1 MSEPPKPWYLKL
13 PAKIA
18 ATVFFLVA
26 LTTLIG
32 NLLELD
38 AKRQA
43 RLAKPAVLRG
53 RFEQEKQ
60 LQGFRNPLKSSG
72 DFLLLRDRG
81 IAWNTRLPFASS
93 TRLTRRKLLATMPDG
108 STQVLVDAS
117 SSPAMAAVNALLMAL
132 VAGDL
137 DALSG
142 RFTLEE
148 ALRADGGWTLTLQ
161 PRDATLRQAFTR
173 IVLGGDRYVR
183 SVEIVEAAGDRSRIR
198 FRDLREAPP
207 ATRQEAAQLD

>member
-1 MSEPPKPWYLKL
+1 MNLWRALL
-13 PAKIA
+13 LFALVLTLAMPAH
-18 ATVFFLVA
+18 
-26 LTTLIG
+26 
-32 NLLELD
+32 
-38 AKRQA
+38 AKEGDGVRA

-53 RFEQEKQ
+53 QFEQQKQ

-81 IAWNTRLPFASS
+81 IAWNTRQPFASS

-117 SSPAMAAVNALLMAL
+117 ASPAMAAVNALLMAL

-137 DALSG
+137 DALAT
-142 RFTLEE
+142 RFTLKE
-148 ALRADGGWTLTLQ
+148 ALRADGGWSLTLQ
-161 PRDATLRQAFTR
+161 PRDAALKQAFSR
-173 IVLGGDRYVR
+173 IVLDGDRYVR
-183 SVEIVEAAGDRSRIR
+183 GVEIVEPAGDRTRIR
-198 FRDLREAPP
+198 FSSLREAPP

>member
-1 MSEPPKPWYLKL
+1 MKLWRTLLLSLALLSTLAL
-13 PAKIA
+13 PAH
-18 ATVFFLVA
+18 
-26 LTTLIG
+26 
-32 NLLELD
+32 
-38 AKRQA
+38 AKDGDGVRA

-53 RFEQEKQ
+53 QFEQQKQ

-81 IAWNTRLPFASS
+81 IAWNTRQPFASS

-117 SSPAMAAVNALLMAL
+117 ASPAMAAVNALLMAL

-137 DALSG
+137 DALAT
-142 RFTLEE
+142 RFTLKE
-148 ALRADGGWTLTLQ
+148 ALRADGGWSLTLQ
-161 PRDATLRQAFTR
+161 PRDAALKQAFSR
-173 IVLGGDRYVR
+173 IVLDGDRYVR
-183 SVEIVEAAGDRSRIR
+183 GVEIVEPAGDRTRIR
-198 FRDLREAPP
+198 FSSLREAPP

>member
-1 MSEPPKPWYLKL
+1 MKVWRALLLLFALLFTLAL
-13 PAKIA
+13 PAH
-18 ATVFFLVA
+18 
-26 LTTLIG
+26 
-32 NLLELD
+32 
-38 AKRQA
+38 AKDGDGVRA

-53 RFEQEKQ
+53 QFEQQKQ

-108 STQVLVDAS
+108 SIQVLVDAS
-117 SSPAMAAVNALLMAL
+117 TSPAMAAVNALLMAL

-137 DALSG
+137 DALAT
-142 RFTLEE
+142 RFTLKE
-148 ALRADGGWTLTLQ
+148 ALRADGGWSLTLQ
-161 PRDATLRQAFTR
+161 PRDATLKQAFSR
-173 IVLGGDRYVR
+173 IVLDGDRYVR
-183 SVEIVEAAGDRSRIR
+183 GVEIVEPAGDRTRIR
-198 FRDLREAPP
+198 FSGLREAPP

>member
-1 MSEPPKPWYLKL
+1 MKILRTFVLLFALLSAAML
-13 PAKIA
+13 PVQA
-18 ATVFFLVA
+18 ADGDGV
-26 LTTLIG
+26 
-32 NLLELD
+32 
-38 AKRQA
+38 RA

-53 RFEQEKQ
+53 QFEQQKQ

-81 IAWNTRLPFASS
+81 IAWNTQKPFASS

-117 SSPAMAAVNALLMAL
+117 ASPAMAAVNALLMAL

-137 DALSG
+137 DALAT
-142 RFTLEE
+142 RFTLKET
-148 ALRADGGWTLTLQ
+148 LRADGGWSLTLQ
-161 PRDATLRQAFTR
+161 PRDAALKQAFSS
-173 IVLGGDRYVR
+173 IVLDGDRYVR
-183 SVEIVEAAGDRSRIR
+183 GVEIIEPAGDRTRIV
-198 FRDLREAPP
+198 FSDLREAPP

>member
-1 MSEPPKPWYLKL
+1 MKAWRTLLLLFALLPTLAL
-13 PAKIA
+13 PAHA
-18 ATVFFLVA
+18 ADGDGV
-26 LTTLIG
+26 
-32 NLLELD
+32 
-38 AKRQA
+38 RA

-53 RFEQEKQ
+53 QFEQQKQ

-93 TRLTRRKLLATMPDG
+93 TRLTRRKVLATMPDG
-108 STQVLVDAS
+108 STQVLVDA

-137 DALSG
+137 DALAT
-142 RFTLEE
+142 RFTLKET
-148 ALRADGGWTLTLQ
+148 LPADGGWSLTLQ
-161 PRDATLRQAFTR
+161 PRDAALKQAFSR
-173 IVLGGDRYVR
+173 IVLDGDRYVR
-183 SVEIVEAAGDRSRIR
+183 GVEIVEPAGDRTRIR
-198 FRDLREAPP
+198 FSGLREAPP

>member
-1 MSEPPKPWYLKL
+1 MNLWRALL
-13 PAKIA
+13 LFALGVTLAMPAH
-18 ATVFFLVA
+18 
-26 LTTLIG
+26 
-32 NLLELD
+32 
-38 AKRQA
+38 AKEVDGVRA

-53 RFEQEKQ
+53 QFEQQKQ
-60 LQGFRNPLKSSG
+60 LQSFRNPLTSSG

-81 IAWNTRLPFASS
+81 VTWNTRQPFASS

-137 DALSG
+137 DALAM
-142 RFTLEE
+142 RFTLKET
-148 ALRADGGWTLTLQ
+148 LRADGGWSLTLQ
-161 PRDATLRQAFTR
+161 PRDAALKQAFSR
-173 IVLGGDRYVR
+173 IVLDGDRYVR
-183 SVEIVEAAGDRSRIR
+183 GVEIIEPAGDRTRIR
-198 FRDLREAPP
+198 FSGLREGPP

>member
-1 MSEPPKPWYLKL
+1 MKVWRALLLLFALLFTLAL
-13 PAKIA
+13 PAH
-18 ATVFFLVA
+18 
-26 LTTLIG
+26 
-32 NLLELD
+32 
-38 AKRQA
+38 AKDGDGVRA

-53 RFEQEKQ
+53 QFEQQKQ

-137 DALSG
+137 DALAT
-142 RFTLEE
+142 RFTLKE
-148 ALRADGGWTLTLQ
+148 ALRADGGWSLTLQ
-161 PRDATLRQAFTR
+161 PRDATLKQAFSR
-173 IVLGGDRYVR
+173 IVLDGDRYVR
-183 SVEIVEAAGDRSRIR
+183 GVEIVEPAGDRTRIR
-198 FRDLREAPP
+198 FSGLREAPP

>member
-1 MSEPPKPWYLKL
+1 MRVWRALLLVFALLSALAL
-13 PAKIA
+13 PAH
-18 ATVFFLVA
+18 
-26 LTTLIG
+26 
-32 NLLELD
+32 
-38 AKRQA
+38 AKDGDGVRA

-53 RFEQEKQ
+53 QFEQQKQ

-137 DALSG
+137 DALAT
-142 RFTLEE
+142 RFTLKE
-148 ALRADGGWTLTLQ
+148 ALRADGGWSLTLQ
-161 PRDATLRQAFTR
+161 PRDAALKQAFSR
-173 IVLGGDRYVR
+173 IVLDGDRYVR
-183 SVEIVEAAGDRSRIR
+183 GVEIVEPGGDRTKIR
-198 FRDLREAPP
+198 FAGLREAPP
-207 ATRQEAAQLD
+207 ATRVEAAQLD

>member
-1 MSEPPKPWYLKL
+1 MSLVRGWLLLLATLFVMAMPLH
-13 PAKIA
+13 A
-18 ATVFFLVA
+18 AEGDGV
-26 LTTLIG
+26 
-32 NLLELD
+32 
-38 AKRQA
+38 RA

-53 RFEQEKQ
+53 QFEQQKQ

-93 TRLTRRKLLATMPDG
+93 TRLTRRKLLATLPDG

-137 DALSG
+137 DALAK
-142 RFTLEE
+142 RFTLKE
-148 ALRADGGWTLTLQ
+148 ALRADGGWSLTLQ
-161 PRDATLRQAFTR
+161 PRDSALKQAFTR
-173 IVLGGDRYVR
+173 IVLDGDRYVR
-183 SVEIVEAAGDRSRIR
+183 GVEIVEPAGDTTRIR
-198 FRDLREAPP
+198 FSGLREAPP

>member
-1 MSEPPKPWYLKL
+1 MRVWRALLLVFALLSALAL
-13 PAKIA
+13 PAH
-18 ATVFFLVA
+18 
-26 LTTLIG
+26 
-32 NLLELD
+32 
-38 AKRQA
+38 AKDGDGVRA

-53 RFEQEKQ
+53 QFEQQKQ

-137 DALSG
+137 DALAR
-142 RFTLEE
+142 RFTLKE
-148 ALRADGGWTLTLQ
+148 AVRPDGGWSLILQ
-161 PRDATLRQAFTR
+161 PRDVALKQAFTR
-173 IVLGGDRYVR
+173 IVLDGDRYVR
-183 SVEIVEAAGDRSRIR
+183 GVEIVEPAGDTTRIR
-198 FRDLREAPP
+198 FNGLREAPP
-207 ATRQEAAQLD
+207 ATRQEAAQLE